1 MRLTIKKRM
10 GITLGLTLV
19 GMGVIIGFMLFGF
32 AKVHHQQEL
41 MERLTAVNNT
51 ALRGNIAMLKAR
63 EYEAEFFDRRQDKWV
78 PRVKEAV
85 RKVTVHLD
93 EIAAGTDDPKIRDW
107 AGKAKKLAAQYDEQ
121 FAALARTALATNFQ
135 DEELA
140 ELREELRDVINEFE
154 PLLDNYI
161 PKQVGVALQAANAEM
176 DRILSRTRT
185 QILVTIFAVAALLLV
200 CLITTALRVGSSL
213 RVIVERLRDIA
224 EGEGDL
230 TKRIELTTQDEFGEL
245 AAGFNSFVEKLHGI
259 IHEVSQNTLQVASA
273 SYQLQ
278 ATAEQMARGAEEAAS
293 QAGTVASASEE
304 LAASTFE
311 IASNCGTVAD
321 SARSANDTAAASAV
335 IIQNT
340 VTIMGRIADRVKD
353 SARTVESLGA
363 RGAQIG
369 EIISTIED
377 IADQTNLLALN
388 AAIEAARA
396 GDQGRGFAV
405 VADEVRALAE
415 RTARATREISQMIK
429 GIQEETRTA
438 VTAMEQGVREV
449 ENGTAEASRSGDAI
463 REILELFRALDTQVG
478 EIAATADDQTRTT
491 TEISSNIM
499 MISEVIEATAK
510 GAADSA
516 QAAEG
521 LAQLAEGLK
530 GVVGRFRLAG

>member
-1 MRLTIKKRM
+1 MRLTIRKRM

-41 MERLTAVNNT
+41 MERLTKVNNT

-63 EYEAEFFDRRQDKWV
+63 EYEAEFFDRKQDKWV
-78 PRVKEAV
+78 PRVQEAV
-85 RKVTVHLD
+85 RKVTRHLD
-93 EIAAGTDDPKIRDW
+93 EIAAETDDPKIRDW
-107 AGKAKKLAAQYDEQ
+107 AGKAKKLAVRYDEQ
-121 FAALARTALATNFQ
+121 FLELSRQALASNFQ
-135 DEELA
+135 DDELA

-161 PKQVGVALQAANAEM
+161 PKQVGVVYQAANAEM
-176 DRILSRTRT
+176 DRIISLTRT
-185 QILVTIFAVAALLLV
+185 EILVTILVVAALLLA
-200 CLITTALRVGSSL
+200 CLLTTALRVGSSL
-213 RVIVERLRDIA
+213 RMIVERLYDIA

-245 AAGFNSFVEKLHGI
+245 AAGFNRFVEKLHGI
-259 IHEVSQNTLQVASA
+259 IYEVSQNTLQVASA

-278 ATAEQMARGAEEAAS
+278 ATAEQMAHGAEVAAS
-293 QAGTVASASEE
+293 QSGAVASASEE

-311 IASNCGTVAD
+311 IATNCGTVAD
-321 SARSANDTAAASAV
+321 SARNANERAATSAA

-340 VTIMGRIADRVKD
+340 VTIMGRIADRVQD

-363 RGAQIG
+363 RGTQIG

-396 GDQGRGFAV
+396 GEQGRGFAV

-415 RTARATREISQMIK
+415 RTSRATREISGMIK

-449 ENGTAEASRSGDAI
+449 ENGTVEASRSGDAI
-463 REILELFRALDTQVG
+463 REILDLFRALDAQVG
-478 EIAATADDQTRTT
+478 EIATTADDQTRTT

-499 MISEVIEATAK
+499 KISEIIETTAK
-510 GAADSA
+510 GATDSA

-530 GVVGRFRLAG
+530 KVVGRFRLAV